1 MAGDQSVFQY
11 VNRDSYEVFR
21 NIILDRLNIFLD
33 RYEYQTSGIN
43 HVIVTFIPV
52 NNNLMNKFKVIDLDP
67 IVSPLVKDNFAIN
80 TFIPVTVTSQFL
92 ALELS
97 KYTDLGKIVDVQ
109 FNNLSGRD
117 NRLISLA

>member
-109 FNNLSGRD
+109 FNNLSRRD